1 LIVFLFRS
9 ISEVVAPSLPINLSE
24 KDKTAKVIEEPVKKV
39 KKLSETTS
47 EPGVTNVISYVLPN
61 EMDND
66 IKPSIE
72 KLTKVCRRSFPC
84 HSILNSI
91 DLVNSFGSNSNKCS
105 EKSRTSFRIKYLSR
119 ITRVRIHFQEEL
131 LKIL

>member
-1 LIVFLFRS
+1 MDLVYCFLFRS

-24 KDKTAKVIEEPVKKV
+24 KDKTVKVIEEPVKKV

-47 EPGVTNVISYVLPN
+47 EPGITNAISYVLPN

-72 KLTKVCRRSFPC
+72 KLVKVC
-84 HSILNSI
+84 
-91 DLVNSFGSNSNKCS
+91 
-105 EKSRTSFRIKYLSR
+105 
-119 ITRVRIHFQEEL
+119 
-131 LKIL
+131 